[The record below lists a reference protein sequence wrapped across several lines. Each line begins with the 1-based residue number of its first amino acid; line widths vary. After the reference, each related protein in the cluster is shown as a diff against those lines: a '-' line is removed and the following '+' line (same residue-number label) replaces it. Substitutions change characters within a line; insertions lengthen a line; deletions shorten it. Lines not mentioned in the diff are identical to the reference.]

1 MRRFFS
7 IIIQSWILCL
17 KLFGAMAGV
26 GHDLK
31 TAQYERAGSTLRRE
45 GLAELP
51 TDVKEIVARFTT
63 LNVCVIRNP

>member
-1 MRRFFS
+1 
-7 IIIQSWILCL
+7 
-17 KLFGAMAGV
+17 MAGV

-45 GLAELP
+45 GLAELL
-51 TDVKEIVARFTT
+51 TDVKEIVVRFTT